1 MNRHRFRI
9 GIAFGK
15 NLFWAAVSG
24 RNRKDTAFL
33 EWSIMDRTLEYL
45 ITEPDHHT
53 KISTFLQKQGYSAKI
68 LTSLRRTSFSFEL
81 VPGEQHE
88 RKALQELLP
97 GDASEKQRT
106 GNDLKKIY
114 PGEVLQDVHMNE
126 YVYAGDR
133 LKVLIRET
141 EQSEKILPVELPF
154 PVVYEDEDLVVV
166 NKPPGMPI
174 HPSIRHYDN
183 TLGNAAAWYFKD
195 RDDRF
200 VYRCINRLDKDTTGL
215 TIIAK
220 NPLAGHLLQEQMRQ
234 DRITRIYT
242 AIVEGVPEPLE
253 GIIDLPIARKDAS
266 IIERQVDQERG
277 EPAVTHF
284 KVLEN
289 LGDCALVQLRLE
301 TGRTHQIRVHMK
313 AVGHPLLGDYMYNP
327 AYKDREDTRQALHAG
342 ELIFFQPVSGEKI
355 HLRAELPGDMQEI
368 IEGYA
373 GACKGL

>member
-1 MNRHRFRI
+1 MIKKKSNTFM
-9 GIAFGK
+9 
-15 NLFWAAVSG
+15 SC
-24 RNRKDTAFL
+24 DT
-33 EWSIMDRTLEYL
+33 
-45 ITEPDHHT
+45 
-53 KISTFLQKQGYSAKI
+53 
-68 LTSLRRTSFSFEL
+68 RTSIHVSLWCPDEAVYEKPRAILQLCHGMIEYIDRYDGFGSFMAERGIL
-81 VPGEQHE
+81 VV
-88 RKALQELLP
+88 
-97 GDASEKQRT
+97 
-106 GNDLKKIY
+106 GNDHLGHGKSVCQDSDYGYFMENHPEKDLAKDAHHLTGIMKKMY
-114 PGEVLQDVHMNE
+114 PGEALQDVHMNE

-195 RDDRF
+195 RDDKF

-355 HLRAELPGDMQEI
+355 HLRVELPGDMQEI